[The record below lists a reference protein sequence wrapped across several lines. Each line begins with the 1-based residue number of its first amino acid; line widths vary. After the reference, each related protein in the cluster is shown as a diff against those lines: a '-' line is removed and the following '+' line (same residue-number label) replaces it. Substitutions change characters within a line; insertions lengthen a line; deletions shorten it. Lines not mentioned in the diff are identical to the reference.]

1 MNLHVEFG
9 VSIFSRLLLVGACE
23 GLVCMRLRNEEELQ
37 ISDVHGPRACGR
49 SHECMIDGL
58 GRDRGHD

>member
-9 VSIFSRLLLVGACE
+9 VSIFSRFLLVGACE

-37 ISDVHGPRACGR
+37 ISDVDGPRALR
-49 SHECMIDGL
+49 EKS
-58 GRDRGHD
+58 